1 MELRPTYLFSSIE
14 YTNSVEPFE
23 HNIDVV
29 EPNNITVQTG
39 AAYNTDLKLS
49 NISKLEI

>member
-23 HNIDVV
+23 HNIDV

-49 NISKLEI
+49 NISELEV